1 MYKKEVAKWIES
13 EFISEN
19 FKNEINDMNDKEL
32 EESFYKNLEFGTGG
46 LRGKMGVGS
55 NRMNYVT
62 IGKATQGLANYL
74 VNKYDDSKIKIN
86 IAYDSRNNS
95 KYFSE
100 CAACVLCGNGIEVN
114 LFDDLR
120 PTPELSFSIPQ
131 CGAKGGIVI
140 TASHNPKEYNGYKV
154 YNEYGGQ
161 ITDDAAKEIIDS
173 VNNVENFEEIKNIS
187 LDEAKRS
194 GLLNIVGEDLDKL
207 YMENVKKLI
216 IRRDMINENADKLK
230 VLYTPIHGSGN
241 VPVRRVLQELGFEN
255 VVVVEEQEKPNG
267 DFPTV
272 PYPNPEDPRAFELA
286 LKLADKIESDIIIGT
301 DPDCDRIGVLCRDG
315 SEYFVFNGNMIGIL
329 ISDYLLSTMKEKGN
343 MPENGEIIKT
353 IVTTDMIKRIAEGHG
368 CSISDVLTGFKY
380 IGEKIH
386 GFEKSGEKK
395 FIFGLEESFGYLSG
409 AFVKD
414 KDAVIAAALICEM
427 ALYYK
432 LRNQTLKERLFDLYK
447 KYGYFKEDLISITLE
462 GKEGSEK
469 IAVAMERLRNINDID
484 FKGFNTKEIQDY
496 HKSEYVICDEDKIQK
511 INLPKSNVLKFIFK
525 DDSWF
530 VVRPSGTEPKIK
542 IYLSTNGKDE
552 NELKEKRESL
562 KKQVEE
568 LIEVILK

>member
-1 MYKKEVAKWIES
+1 MYKKEAAKWIES

-19 FKNEINDMNDKEL
+19 FKTTIREMNDKEL
-32 EESFYKNLEFGTGG
+32 EECFYKNLEFGTGG

-74 VNKYDDSKIKIN
+74 VNKYNDSKIKIN

-100 CAACVLCGNGIEVN
+100 VVACVLCGNGIEVN

-131 CGAKGGIVI
+131 CSAKGGIVI

-161 ITDDAAKEIIDS
+161 ITDDAAKEIIQS
-173 VNNVENFEEIKNIS
+173 VNKVENFEDIKSIS
-187 LDEAKRS
+187 FEEVKKS
-194 GLLNIVGEDLDKL
+194 GLLNIVGEDLDKQ
-207 YMENVKKLI
+207 YMKNVKNLI
-216 IRRDMINENADKLK
+216 IRRDMINDNAEKLK
-230 VLYTPIHGSGN
+230 VVYTPIHGSGN
-241 VPVRRVLQELGFEN
+241 VPVRRVLDELGFKN

-272 PYPNPEDPRAFELA
+272 PYPNPEDPRAFELG
-286 LKLADKIESDIIIGT
+286 LKLARDIDSDIIIGT
-301 DPDCDRIGVLCRDG
+301 DPDCDRIGVLCKDG
-315 SEYFVFNGNMIGIL
+315 DEYFVFNGNMIGIL
-329 ISDYLLSTMKEKGN
+329 ISDYLLSAMKEKDI
-343 MPENGEIIKT
+343 MPKNGEIIKT
-353 IVTTDMIKRIAEGHG
+353 IVTTDMIKRIAEDFG

-386 GFEKSGEKK
+386 KSEESGEKK

-409 AFVKD
+409 DFVKD
-414 KDAVIAAALICEM
+414 KDAVIASTLICEM

-432 LRNQTLKERLFDLYK
+432 LKNKSLKDRLFDLYE

-462 GKEGSEK
+462 GKEGAEK
-469 IAVAMERLRNINDID
+469 IATALERLREMNNID
-484 FKGFNTKEIQDY
+484 FKGFNLKAIQDY
-496 HKSEYVICDEDKIQK
+496 NSSECIMCEENRVER
-511 INLPKSNVLKFIFK
+511 INLPKSNVLKFIFD

-542 IYLSTNGKDE
+542 IYLSTNGK
-552 NELKEKRESL
+552 NEKKLNEKRESL

-568 LIEVILK
+568 LVEVILN

>member
-1 MYKKEVAKWIES
+1 MYKKVADKWIES
-13 EFISEN
+13 DFISEE
-19 FKNEINDMNDKEL
+19 FKAIIKAMDEKEL
-32 EESFYKNLEFGTGG
+32 EECFYKNLEFGTGG

-74 VNKYDDSKIKIN
+74 LDKYEGSNIIIN

-100 CAACVLCGNGIEVN
+100 VVAGVLCGNGIEVN

-120 PTPELSFSIPQ
+120 PTPELSFSIPV

-161 ITDDAAKEIIDS
+161 ITDDAAREIIDS
-173 VNNVENFEEIKNIS
+173 VNKVENFEEIKRIS
-187 LDEAKRS
+187 LEEAKEK
-194 GLLNIVGEDLDKL
+194 GLLNIIGENIDKL
-207 YMENVKKLI
+207 YMEKVKQLI
-216 IRRDMINENADKLK
+216 IRRDMINENADKIK
-230 VLYTPIHGSGN
+230 IVYTPIHGSGN
-241 VPVRRVLQELGFEN
+241 VPVRRVLDELGFKN

-272 PYPNPEDPRAFELA
+272 PYPNPEDSRAFELA
-286 LKLADKIESDIIIGT
+286 LNLARRFESDIVIGT
-301 DPDCDRIGVLCRDG
+301 DPDCDRIGVLCKDG
-315 SEYFVFNGNMIGIL
+315 DEYFVFNGNMIGIL
-329 ISDYLLSTMKEKGN
+329 ISDYLLSSMKEKCI

-353 IVTTDMIKRIAEGHG
+353 IVTTDMIKRIAEDYG

-380 IGEKIH
+380 IGEKIY

-414 KDAVIAAALICEM
+414 KDAVIASALICEM

-432 LRNQTLKERLFDLYK
+432 LKNQSLKDRLFELYE

-462 GKEGSEK
+462 GKEGAEK
-469 IAVAMERLRNINDID
+469 IAVAMDRLRNMSNID
-484 FKGFNTKEIQDY
+484 FNDFNIKEIQDY
-496 HKSEYVICDEDKIQK
+496 NKSQCLICEEKKIEK
-511 INLPKSNVLKFIFK
+511 INLPKSNVLKFIFT

-542 IYLSTNGKDE
+542 IYLSTNGKDKE
-552 NELKEKRESL
+552 ELNEKRESL
-562 KKQVEE
+562 KTQVEN
-568 LIEVILK
+568 LIDIILK